1 VSWTSWRVGL
11 LGAALAL
18 IGVWGA
24 WVPHRAAGLVLSG
37 WDLAE
42 FVKFLPGVSATR
54 ELFYLPVWS
63 ASIVLTILATHPP
76 NAQKNQPPIPSA
88 IQAGLM
94 LTALGLMVALLPPYP
109 DLLTGYQSAEFR
121 WRFLLGV
128 SGILLVLLIWLLTS
142 PLLPAV
148 VRQRPGRQ
156 QATIPSQRFHRR
168 GATRLVGGLLVV
180 LVLAGAIPSLWQF
193 LALRSTIA
201 TVYQDHL
208 GWGWGLGLFL
218 VGWVLVGGTGGWLMI
233 ARPQR
238 AA

>member
-1 VSWTSWRVGL
+1 L

-42 FVKFLPGVSATR
+42 FIKFLPGVSATR

-63 ASIVLTILATHPP
+63 ASIALAVLATHSP
-76 NAQKNQPPIPSA
+76 NAQKNQPTLPSA
-88 IQAGLM
+88 IQVGLM

-121 WRFLLGV
+121 WRFILGL
-128 SGILLVLLIWLLTS
+128 SGILLVLFIWLFTS

-148 VRQRPGRQ
+148 VRQRLGRQ
-156 QATIPSQRFHRR
+156 QASTPSQRSRR
-168 GATRLVGGLLVV
+168 CGATRPAGGLLVV
-180 LVLAGAIPSLWQF
+180 LALVGAIPSLWQF
-193 LALRSTIA
+193 LTLRSTIA
-201 TVYQDHL
+201 AVYQDHL

-218 VGWVLVGGTGGWLMI
+218 VGWGLVGLTGGWLMI
-233 ARPQR
+233 ARSQR
-238 AA
+238 EA